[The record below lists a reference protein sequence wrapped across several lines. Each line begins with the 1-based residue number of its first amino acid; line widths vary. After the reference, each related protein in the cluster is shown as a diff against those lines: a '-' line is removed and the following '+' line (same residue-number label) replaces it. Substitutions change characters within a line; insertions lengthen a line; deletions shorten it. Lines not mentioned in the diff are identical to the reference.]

1 MRQRRKALWHWQQ
14 PNFKEDKKMQARK
27 NVGQIL
33 IKYRTILILVVL
45 TAVFTILKPIFV
57 DPTNLLN
64 MMKRM
69 SYVAIAAYAMT
80 FLLTLGVFDLSS
92 GSMAAMV
99 GVTLAF
105 MLSKGIPLGIALA
118 GAVVLS
124 ILLGFLNGF
133 ISVKGKIN
141 AFLVTLATM
150 NIYRGIALTVTSGR
164 TVSIKIK
171 GFTDFFGNGTVF
183 NTIPTPVIIMAVFFI
198 ACWFLYRR
206 TKFGFY
212 CKCIGGNLE
221 AAKVAGIKSDKIIIS
236 AFALNGLLCCFAG
249 FILASLMNAGVPD
262 IGSDLSMDA
271 ISAAVL
277 GGTAIAGG
285 IGTMWGT
292 VGGTFIMGILNAG
305 LSLLGAQSPT
315 QILVKGIVIIL
326 AVLMDNALK
335 NRTMVTSK
343 SN

>member
-1 MRQRRKALWHWQQ
+1 MLT
-14 PNFKEDKKMQARK
+14 KKSI
-27 NVGQIL
+27 GQMLIELRTVLIL
-33 IKYRTILILVVL
+33 IALA
-45 TAVFTILKPIFV
+45 AVFTILKPIFV

-69 SYVAIAAYAMT
+69 SYVAIAAYGMT

-92 GSMAAMV
+92 GSIAALI

-105 MLSKGIPLGIALA
+105 ALSKG
-118 GAVVLS
+118 LS
-124 ILLGFLNGF
+124 IAIVIPGVLILALILGFLNGF
-133 ISVKGKIN
+133 ITVKGKIN

-150 NIYRGIALTVTSGR
+150 NIYRGIALTLTAGR

-171 GFTDFFGNGTVF
+171 GFTDLFGNGTLFGVVP
-183 NTIPTPVIIMAVFFI
+183 NPMVIMIIFFI
-198 ACWFLYRR
+198 ICWFLYRR

-212 CKCIGGNLE
+212 CKCIGGNAE
-221 AAKVAGIKSDKIIIS
+221 AAKVAGIQSDKIIMA
-236 AFALNGLLCCFAG
+236 AFMFNGLLCGFAG
-249 FILASLMNAGVPD
+249 FILASLMNAGMPD
-262 IGSDLSMDA
+262 IGEDLAMDA

-292 VGGTFIMGILNAG
+292 VGGTFIMAILNAG
-305 LSLLGAQSPT
+305 LSLLGAQSQV

-335 NRTMVTSK
+335 ARTMVSK
-343 SN
+343 KKV

>member
-1 MRQRRKALWHWQQ
+1 MLA
-14 PNFKEDKKMQARK
+14 KKSI
-27 NVGQIL
+27 GQMLIELRTVLIL
-33 IKYRTILILVVL
+33 IALA
-45 TAVFTILKPIFV
+45 AVFTILKPIFV

-69 SYVAIAAYAMT
+69 SYVAIAAYGMT

-92 GSMAAMV
+92 GSIAALI

-105 MLSKGIPLGIALA
+105 ALSKG
-118 GAVVLS
+118 LS
-124 ILLGFLNGF
+124 IGIVIPGVLILALILGFLNGF
-133 ISVKGKIN
+133 ITVKGKIN

-150 NIYRGIALTVTSGR
+150 NIYRGIALTLTAGR

-171 GFTDFFGNGTVF
+171 GFTDLFGNGTLFGV
-183 NTIPTPVIIMAVFFI
+183 IPNPMVIMIIFFI
-198 ACWFLYRR
+198 ICWFLYRR

-212 CKCIGGNLE
+212 CKCIGGNAE
-221 AAKVAGIKSDKIIIS
+221 AAKVAGIQSDKIIMA
-236 AFALNGLLCCFAG
+236 AFMFNGVLCCFAG
-249 FILASLMNAGVPD
+249 FILASLMNAGMPD
-262 IGSDLSMDA
+262 IGEDLAMDA

-292 VGGTFIMGILNAG
+292 VGGTFIMAILNAG
-305 LSLLGAQSPT
+305 LSLLGAQSQV

-335 NRTMVTSK
+335 ARTMVSK
-343 SN
+343 KKV